1 MSPIQ
6 KSREIVE
13 ILSDNE
19 HIRKYLHTAICKLE
33 SIEIDNLYKN
43 IINEKKRKDA

>member
-13 ILSDNE
+13 FLSDNE

-33 SIEIDNLYKN
+33 SIEIESLYKN
-43 IINEKKRKDA
+43 VINEQKRKDA